1 MPTPWLASVEARNCR
16 SRTARQAYSV
26 GTLFGMAGCAGTIGA
41 VVVQTLIGRFID
53 LQLYSLVFWLIGTL
67 PLAAALLM
75 LTVPIRKLKHPGAD
89 VSPEKEAG

>member
-1 MPTPWLASVEARNCR
+1 MTEAH
-16 SRTARQAYSV
+16 SV